1 MAILYVLL
9 LVMVLAL
16 WILSAKVD
24 LPPGIKEEGISRVF
38 LKMSFYIYNKLFA
51 KKKSR
56 EGERIRGYLSVLN
69 NRRDIEQMET
79 EYFVRK
85 ICIVLVMVTAGAL
98 LSMMLVIANKN
109 ESSFEEPN
117 SIYRNGYGEGS
128 YETGLI
134 ASTEGGEEIGEFN
147 LTVDERNYTPE
158 EADGLFEKASSEMEQ
173 VILGENT
180 TLDEVRTDLNLP
192 EKLAGYPFYI
202 NWRIDN
208 YELIHYDGTLE
219 TDMIPEDGAIVNLT
233 ATYKYGDMT
242 WVQQLTARLLKKSLS
257 PQERMWAEINDQLK
271 ESAEESQYDEKMQLP
286 SSYKGQSVK
295 WEKKVDDNSLLILVL
310 TVIGAAAS
318 YVLRDKELKKDME
331 KRQEQMLRDYPQL
344 VSQLVLYLGAGMTVR
359 NIFGKL
365 SRDYLKSRDN
375 GGEKRFVYEEL
386 VRTGRELA
394 SGASEAA
401 AYERF
406 GLRCGGQQYTKL
418 STLLAQNLRKGNSEL
433 LNVLNEEAEKAFN
446 ERMDKVR
453 KLGEE
458 AGTKLLLPM
467 ILMLVIVMIIIMIPA
482 YMAF

>member
-1 MAILYVLL
+1 MAILYVLI
-9 LVMVLAL
+9 LVVVLVL
-16 WILSAKVD
+16 WILSSNME
-24 LPPGIKEEGISRVF
+24 LPPGIKEDGVSRVF
-38 LKMSFYIYNKLFA
+38 LKMSFYIYKKFFA
-51 KKKSR
+51 KKKR
-56 EGERIRGYLSVLN
+56 QDGERIRGYLSVLN
-69 NRRDIEQMET
+69 NRRDIEQMEI

-85 ICIVLVMVTAGAL
+85 ICIALVMVTAGAL
-98 LSMMLVIANKN
+98 LSIMLVIANKN
-109 ESSFEEPN
+109 ESSFETQN

-128 YETGLI
+128 YETNLI
-134 ASTEGGEEIGEFN
+134 ASTEGGDEIGEFN
-147 LTVDERNYTPE
+147 LTVDERNYTPK
-158 EADGLFEKASSEMEQ
+158 EAEDLFEKASLEMEK
-173 VILGENT
+173 VILGENA
-180 TLDEVRTDLNLP
+180 TLDEIRTDLNLP

-202 NWRIDN
+202 SWRIDN
-208 YELIHYDGTLE
+208 YELVHYDGTLE
-219 TDMIPEDGAIVNLT
+219 EDLIPEEGAVVNLT

-242 WVQQLTARLLKKSLS
+242 WVQQLTAKLLKKSLS

-271 ESAEESQYDEKMQLP
+271 ESAEESKFDEKISLP
-286 SSYKGQSVK
+286 SSYKGKNVS

-310 TVIGAAAS
+310 TLIGAAAS
-318 YVLRDKELKKDME
+318 YVLRDKELKKDIE
-331 KRQEQMLRDYPQL
+331 RRQEQMLRDYPQL

-365 SRDYLKSRDN
+365 SRDYLKSRDS

-418 STLLAQNLRKGNSEL
+418 STLLAQNMRKGNSEL
-433 LNVLNEEAEKAFN
+433 LSVLNEEAEKAFN

-453 KLGEE
+453 KQGEE

>member
-1 MAILYVLL
+1 MAIIYFSI
-9 LVMVLAL
+9 LVIMVALAV
-16 WILSAKVD
+16 ISAKQE
-24 LPPGIKEEGISRVF
+24 LPPGIKEDGISRTF
-38 LKMSFYIYNKLFA
+38 LKMSLYLYNIFFS
-51 KKKSR
+51 KKRRR

-69 NRRDIEQMET
+69 NRKDIEQMEI
-79 EYFVRK
+79 EYFIRK
-85 ICIVLVMVTAGAL
+85 ICVVLVMVAAGSL
-98 LSMMLVIANKN
+98 LSLMMVFANKN
-109 ESSFEEPN
+109 DSNIEEES
-117 SIYRNGYGEGS
+117 SIYRNGYGEGA

-134 ASTEGGEEIGEFN
+134 ASTENGEEIGEFSLN
-147 LTVDERNYTPE
+147 VNERLYTPD
-158 EADGLFEKASSEMEQ
+158 EAEALFDEACKKMEQ
-173 VILGENT
+173 VVLGDNT
-180 TLDEVRTDLNLP
+180 TLDEVRTDLYLP
-192 EKLAGYPFYI
+192 ETLEGYPFYI
-202 NWRIDN
+202 SWRIDN

-219 TDMIPEDGAIVNLT
+219 TENIPESGELVTLT

-242 WVQQLTARLLKKSLS
+242 WQQVLTARLLKKSLS
-257 PQERMWAEINDQLK
+257 PQERMWAEMNSLLK
-271 ESAEESQYDEKMQLP
+271 SSDEKSQYDEKIELP
-286 SSYKGQSVK
+286 SSYEGKVVIWK
-295 WEKKVDDNSLLILVL
+295 KKVEDNSLLILVL
-310 TVIGAAAS
+310 TIVGAAAS
-318 YVLRDKELKKDME
+318 YVLRDKELKKDIE
-331 KRQEQMLRDYPQL
+331 KRQEQMLKDYPQL

-365 SRDYLKSRDN
+365 SKDYMKTRDS
-375 GGEKRFVYEEL
+375 GGAKRFVYEEL

-433 LNVLNEEAEKAFN
+433 LNVLNEESEKAFV

-453 KLGEE
+453 KQGEE